1 MQKPSKTVIV
11 ICGPTGV
18 GKTAISIQL
27 AKAINAEI
35 INADS
40 RQIYS
45 ELNIGVAK
53 PSHDELASVKHHL
66 IGTIPVTQLYGAGD
80 FERDAIAKAKELF
93 QNNNQLILCGGT
105 GMYIKAFCEG
115 LDELPGADLDY
126 RNQLQS
132 AFEKNGIEY
141 LQNELIKIDP
151 PAELIID
158 FKNPQRLMRALEM
171 MRISGKKYSELFTG
185 KKAVRDFSIL
195 KIGINIEREKLYQ
208 QINNRVIQMMKQGL
222 LDEVK
227 SLKSF
232 RNNNA
237 LKTVGYTELFEYLD
251 GKLTEV
257 EAVNLI
263 QQHTRNYAK
272 RQLTWFNADKEINWF
287 NPDQIEQ
294 LITFVTSRLN
304 ETV

>member
-1 MQKPSKTVIV
+1 MQKHSKTVIV
-11 ICGPTGV
+11 VCGPTGV
-18 GKTAISIQL
+18 GKTAVSIQL
-27 AKAINAEI
+27 AKAIKSEI

-53 PSHDELASVKHHL
+53 PSPNELATIKHHL
-66 IGTIPVTQLYGAGD
+66 IGTIPVSQLYGAGD
-80 FERDAIAKAKELF
+80 FERDAIAIAKDIF
-93 QNNNQLILCGGT
+93 KTSDQVILCGGT

-132 AFEKNGIEY
+132 EFEKNGIEY
-141 LQNELIKIDP
+141 LQDELIKLDP
-151 PAELIID
+151 QAQSIID

-195 KIGINIEREKLYQ
+195 KIGIHMDREKLYQ
-208 QINNRVIQMMKQGL
+208 QINNRVIDMMKNGL
-222 LDEVK
+222 MDEVIT
-227 SLKSF
+227 LKSF
-232 RNNNA
+232 RNCNA
-237 LKTVGYTELFEYLD
+237 LKTVGYTELFECLD
-251 GKLTEV
+251 GKLTEAQ
-257 EAVNLI
+257 AVNLI

-287 NPDQIEQ
+287 YPDQIEQ